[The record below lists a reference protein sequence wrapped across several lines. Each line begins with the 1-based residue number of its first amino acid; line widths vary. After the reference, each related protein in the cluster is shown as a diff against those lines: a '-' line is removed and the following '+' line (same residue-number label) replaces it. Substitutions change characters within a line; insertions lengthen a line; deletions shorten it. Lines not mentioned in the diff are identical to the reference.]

1 MPQSRNG
8 FNIKEGEIKMREL
21 NTDLLEKSILGTM
34 MQENYLILDAGIQ
47 PEMFLSQVHRV
58 IYQAMKELANA
69 GKPVDYVTLLTEVDV
84 GDAGA
89 QYLTT
94 IAYYA
99 NSEKFEH
106 YADMLLDA
114 WRERQK
120 SAILTEALSENWTIE
135 EIQTKLDQ
143 LYTSNMTIETSIE
156 QDLVNMAERPF
167 FPEKMDD
174 FIPIDIEELAK
185 MLCGFRQGEVTIIA
199 GRPSMGKTDVMNHF
213 ALAAGMM
220 GYLPIIFSL
229 EMNRKMLL
237 ERLVALTG
245 NINRL
250 KMRNPY
256 KYLSEEQKNEW
267 MDTLSNLKNA
277 NLHIDD
283 RAGLTVRQMRA
294 QIRKLMNKYPT
305 KKPIVFIDYLQI
317 IACEEDRNNPYL
329 NTAYISAQL
338 KKMAKDF
345 HCPVV
350 CLAQLN
356 RAVETRQNKRPVMSD
371 IRDSGNI
378 EQDAD
383 VIILL
388 YRDSYYERLSPE
400 EQSQPQQ
407 PYERLEFIV
416 AKNRN
421 GPTGT
426 AYARY
431 YKSTGRIVEEEKG

>member
-1 MPQSRNG
+1 
-8 FNIKEGEIKMREL
+8 MREL

-99 NSEKFEH
+99 NPEKFEH

-388 YRDSYYERLSPE
+388 FRDSYYERLSPE

-421 GPTGT
+421 GPIGT

>member
-1 MPQSRNG
+1 
-8 FNIKEGEIKMREL
+8 MREL

-99 NSEKFEH
+99 NPEKFEH

>member
-1 MPQSRNG
+1 
-8 FNIKEGEIKMREL
+8 MREL

-99 NSEKFEH
+99 NPEKFEH

-277 NLHIDD
+277 NLHIAD

-294 QIRKLMNKYPT
+294 QIRIFPL
-305 KKPIVFIDYLQI
+305 LCA
-317 IACEEDRNNPYL
+317 ACA
-329 NTAYISAQL
+329 TAAPPSL
-338 KKMAKDF
+338 
-345 HCPVV
+345 
-350 CLAQLN
+350 
-356 RAVETRQNKRPVMSD
+356 
-371 IRDSGNI
+371 
-378 EQDAD
+378 
-383 VIILL
+383 
-388 YRDSYYERLSPE
+388 
-400 EQSQPQQ
+400 
-407 PYERLEFIV
+407 
-416 AKNRN
+416 
-421 GPTGT
+421 
-426 AYARY
+426 
-431 YKSTGRIVEEEKG
+431 TGR

>member
-1 MPQSRNG
+1 
-8 FNIKEGEIKMREL
+8 MREL

-99 NSEKFEH
+99 NPEKFEH

-388 YRDSYYERLSPE
+388 FRDSYYERLSPE

>member
-1 MPQSRNG
+1 
-8 FNIKEGEIKMREL
+8 MREL

-388 YRDSYYERLSPE
+388 FRDSYYERLSPE

>member
-1 MPQSRNG
+1 
-8 FNIKEGEIKMREL
+8 MREL

-99 NSEKFEH
+99 NPEKFEH
-106 YADMLLDA
+106 YADILLDA

-317 IACEEDRNNPYL
+317 IACGEDRNNPYL

-388 YRDSYYERLSPE
+388 FRDSYYERLSPE

>member
-1 MPQSRNG
+1 
-8 FNIKEGEIKMREL
+8 
-21 NTDLLEKSILGTM
+21 
-34 MQENYLILDAGIQ
+34 
-47 PEMFLSQVHRV
+47 
-58 IYQAMKELANA
+58 
-69 GKPVDYVTLLTEVDV
+69 
-84 GDAGA
+84 
-89 QYLTT
+89 
-94 IAYYA
+94 
-99 NSEKFEH
+99 
-106 YADMLLDA
+106 
-114 WRERQK
+114 
-120 SAILTEALSENWTIE
+120 
-135 EIQTKLDQ
+135 
-143 LYTSNMTIETSIE
+143 
-156 QDLVNMAERPF
+156 
-167 FPEKMDD
+167 
-174 FIPIDIEELAK
+174 
-185 MLCGFRQGEVTIIA
+185 
-199 GRPSMGKTDVMNHF
+199 
-213 ALAAGMM
+213 
-220 GYLPIIFSL
+220 
-229 EMNRKMLL
+229 
-237 ERLVALTG
+237 
-245 NINRL
+245 
-250 KMRNPY
+250 
-256 KYLSEEQKNEW
+256 

-388 YRDSYYERLSPE
+388 FRDSYYERLSPE

>member
-1 MPQSRNG
+1 
-8 FNIKEGEIKMREL
+8 MREL

-99 NSEKFEH
+99 NPEKFEH

-267 MDTLSNLKNA
+267 MDTLYNLKNA

-388 YRDSYYERLSPE
+388 FRDSYYERLSPE

>member
-1 MPQSRNG
+1 
-8 FNIKEGEIKMREL
+8 MREL

-47 PEMFLSQVHRV
+47 PEKFLSQVHRV

-99 NSEKFEH
+99 NPEKFEH

-388 YRDSYYERLSPE
+388 FRDSYYERLSPE

>member
-1 MPQSRNG
+1 
-8 FNIKEGEIKMREL
+8 MREL

-99 NSEKFEH
+99 NPEKFEH

-199 GRPSMGKTDVMNHF
+199 ARPSMGKTDVMNHF

-388 YRDSYYERLSPE
+388 FRDSYYERLSPE